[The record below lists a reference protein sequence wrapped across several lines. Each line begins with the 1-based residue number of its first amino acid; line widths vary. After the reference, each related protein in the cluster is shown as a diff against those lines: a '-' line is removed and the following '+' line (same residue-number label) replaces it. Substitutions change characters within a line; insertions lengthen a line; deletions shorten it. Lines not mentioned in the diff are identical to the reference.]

1 MCVLAE
7 TPTVPTAGGFQQ
19 EGQLFLCVCLVC
31 SRCPS
36 KAFSVETTR
45 DWEEIKVKS
54 YQRVRDA
61 LRAPE
66 RGGRSGR

>member
-1 MCVLAE
+1 MYVLAE

-19 EGQLFLCVCLVC
+19 EGQLFPRVCLVC

-45 DWEEIKVKS
+45 DWEEIKVES

-66 RGGRSGR
+66 RGSVGR